1 MLFFAKKVQKRIV
14 FDEIFRRNLKIFPF
28 SMNFYDFLKS
38 KFLSIPETV
47 TNFRQ
52 RLDLHEARIKN
63 LTKKI

>member
-1 MLFFAKKVQKRIV
+1 MKFFV
-14 FDEIFRRNLKIFPF
+14 EISIFNEF
-28 SMNFYDFLKS
+28 LWFLKS

-63 LTKKI
+63 DEEKNFKILKFPF

>member
-1 MLFFAKKVQKRIV
+1 
-14 FDEIFRRNLKIFPF
+14 
-28 SMNFYDFLKS
+28 MNFYDFLKS

-63 LTKKI
+63 LTKKIWKNSKIFILETLRRK